1 MLQVKR
7 AVIVFVSFSLL
18 CGLVYPLGITA
29 IAQILFPYQSR
40 GSLLISGNQCIGSE
54 LIGQMFTSPKYFHG
68 RPSATDPAYNAGGS
82 AGSNLGP
89 SSAQLLEQVKER
101 IAEMRRENGLS
112 PATPV
117 PADMVLASA
126 SGLDPHIS
134 MRSAMLQV
142 RRVAGERGL
151 PEAEVELLLRHYVE
165 TPLLRMWGQERV
177 NVLRLNMAL
186 DTRGNNHTIN

>member
-54 LIGQMFTSPKYFHG
+54 FIGQMFTSPKYFHG

>member
-1 MLQVKR
+1 MIQLRR
-7 AVIVFVSFSLL
+7 AIIIFASFSLL

-29 IAQILFPYQSR
+29 VAQILFPYQSR
-40 GSLLISGNQCIGSE
+40 GSLLISGDQCIGSE

-89 SSAQLLEQVKER
+89 SSARLLEQVKER
-101 IAEMRRENGLS
+101 ISQVRLENGLS

-134 MRSAMLQV
+134 MQSAILQV
-142 RRVAGERGL
+142 RRIAHERGL
-151 PEAEVELLLRHYVE
+151 HESDVALLLKHHIE
-165 TPLLRMWGQERV
+165 KPLWGMWGQERV
-177 NVLRLNMAL
+177 NVLKLNMAL
-186 DTRGNNHTIN
+186 DVLEQDHTIN